1 MSGCVP
7 PVHANSTVLERCAGY
22 GITSG
27 QGWFDYWA
35 DDKCYSA
42 MYGAL
47 YAGASV
53 GLDAQGLN
61 YSRCI
66 MDKTF
71 QRYLSTNTISESG
84 QGGYNS
90 FQERLLRT
98 CARLPGTCDV
108 ALQSRV
114 CLPLNGES
122 ADQQRA
128 RYAASRPWLNFCGC
142 YAPPPEDARL
152 QPTDTACDPLCARI
166 NTIQRATNT
175 GAAKRCQQ
183 DVCVINDVSITATS
197 SEVRGGVSFGQVCN
211 FCSTG
216 ACTCIISSVNISGTL
231 SDLAV
236 TNFGQVCGATSVC
249 LQGDASNPTAP
260 PTLVPCA
267 DAIATAPTTTS
278 STTSTMPPL
287 WVLLTLGAIVLVFIL
302 ACIACGYGAAQ
313 RSYVFDNV

>member
-7 PVHANSTVLERCAGY
+7 PVHADNVTLERCAGY
-22 GITSG
+22 GIASG
-27 QGWFDYWA
+27 QAWFDYWS

-47 YAGASV
+47 YAGSSV
-53 GLDAQGLN
+53 GLDAQGLT
-61 YSRCI
+61 YTRCL

-71 QRYLSTNTISESG
+71 QRYLTTNTISESG
-84 QGGYNS
+84 QGGYNN

-114 CLPLNGES
+114 CLPQDTET

-142 YAPPPEDARL
+142 YAPPPSDSRL
-152 QPTDTACDPLCARI
+152 QPADSACDPLCARI
-166 NTIQRATNT
+166 GTIQRATAT
-175 GAAKRCQQ
+175 GEAKRCQQ

-197 SEVRGGVSFGQVCN
+197 SEVKGGVSFGQVCN

-216 ACTCIISSVNISGTL
+216 ACTCIISSVNISSTL

-236 TNFGQVCGATSVC
+236 TNFGQVCGSNSVC
-249 LQGDASNPTAP
+249 LQGDALNPTAP
-260 PTLVPCA
+260 PVLVPCA
-267 DAIATAPTTTS
+267 DAVTTTPTTT
-278 STTSTMPPL
+278 TTSTITIPPL
-287 WVLLTLGAIVLVFIL
+287 WAIITGVALLVVFIL
-302 ACIACGYGAAQ
+302 ACIGCGYGASQ
-313 RSYVFDNV
+313 RTYVFDNV